1 MHTRLRIYVP
11 IVVRSRLYRL
21 LNQRLN
27 FGATFAPVTS
37 FRRLS
42 TSTSAA
48 SAAPAAASAASFVSA
63 ANARRAA
70 NQPPSLFYG
79 LKTCS
84 PDDDSAVPP
93 HFAPREVVVVSLGP
107 SGFLTSP
114 FFA

>member
-1 MHTRLRIYVP
+1 MP
-11 IVVRSRLYRL
+11 IVVRSRFYRL

-37 FRRLS
+37 FWRLS

-48 SAAPAAASAASFVSA
+48 PAAAPAAASATFFVSA
-63 ANARRAA
+63 ATARRAA

-93 HFAPREVVVVSLGP
+93 PFAPGEVVVVSLGP
-107 SGFLTSP
+107 SSFPTSS